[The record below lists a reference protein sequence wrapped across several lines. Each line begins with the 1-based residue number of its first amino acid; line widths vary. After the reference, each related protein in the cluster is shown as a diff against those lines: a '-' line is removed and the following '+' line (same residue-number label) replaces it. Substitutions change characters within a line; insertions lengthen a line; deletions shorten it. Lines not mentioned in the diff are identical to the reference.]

1 MKWAKE
7 RDSLIAQTKAFVN
20 SVIAWKAANAPP
32 PEPAPPVAIE
42 NPFAVRLREEL
53 ELIDAIEPL
62 EAEDE
67 TVEPAQAPPMA
78 ELPLSKPTPPSPA
91 PSEFAPSE
99 PASSD
104 PASPDIPLHAT
115 PSVSDTPQNANI
127 LHKADA
133 LQKEDPVQNDIR
145 KEIQSRVAAFQ
156 AHQHRFARER
166 EAYFNSVLTKARST
180 LDSKGGD
187 RDHDKPPA

>member
-20 SVIAWKAANAPP
+20 SVIAWKADSAPP
-32 PEPAPPVAIE
+32 SEPAPPVAIE

-53 ELIDAIEPL
+53 ELIDAV
-62 EAEDE
+62 AEDE
-67 TVEPAQAPPMA
+67 TAELAQALPVA
-78 ELPLSKPTPPSPA
+78 ELPSSEPT
-91 PSEFAPSE
+91 PSE
-99 PASSD
+99 PASPD
-104 PASPDIPLHAT
+104 PGSPDVPPLTT
-115 PSVSDTPQNANI
+115 PSVSDAPQDANI

-166 EAYFNSVLTKARST
+166 EAYFNSVITKARST
-180 LDSKGGD
+180 LDGKSSGD
-187 RDHDKPPA
+187 DHDMPPA

>member
-20 SVIAWKAANAPP
+20 SVIAWKADSAPP
-32 PEPAPPVAIE
+32 SEPAPPVAIE

-53 ELIDAIEPL
+53 ELIDAVAPL

-67 TVEPAQAPPMA
+67 TAELAQALPVA
-78 ELPLSKPTPPSPA
+78 ELPSSEPT
-91 PSEFAPSE
+91 PSE
-99 PASSD
+99 PASPD
-104 PASPDIPLHAT
+104 PGSPDVPPLTT
-115 PSVSDTPQNANI
+115 PSVSDAPQDANI

-166 EAYFNSVLTKARST
+166 EAYFNSVITKARST
-180 LDSKGGD
+180 LDGKSSGD
-187 RDHDKPPA
+187 DHDMPPA